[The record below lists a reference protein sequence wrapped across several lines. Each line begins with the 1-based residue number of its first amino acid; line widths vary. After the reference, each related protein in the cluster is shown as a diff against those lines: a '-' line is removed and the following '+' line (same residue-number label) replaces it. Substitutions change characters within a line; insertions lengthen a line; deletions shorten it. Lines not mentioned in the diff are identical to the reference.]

1 MSRTISITEARDDFA
16 DVMNQV
22 AYGHERVLVERRGR
36 SLAAIIPAEDL
47 MILEAIEDEI
57 DIAEARA
64 ALADPSNAT
73 PLRWSDVKA
82 RLGL

>member
-1 MSRTISITEARDDFA
+1 MSKTISITEARDDFA
-16 DVMNQV
+16 DVMNRV

-47 MILEAIEDEI
+47 RILEAIEDEI

-64 ALADPSNAT
+64 ALADPGNAT
-73 PLRWSDVKA
+73 PRRWDDVKA